1 MFLVTGGNGFI
12 GSAVVGELAL
22 RGLAVRSSERSLP
35 VTPLTHV
42 DYALA
47 PALGRDAN
55 WEDSLRGVATI
66 IHTAARVHVMRDHS
80 TDALSEYRRVN
91 VEGTLSLAEQAAKAG
106 VKRFVF
112 LSSIKV
118 NGGETEPGRPFT
130 EADAPS
136 PKDAY
141 GVSKLEAEL
150 GLKQLAM
157 KTGMEVVILRPT
169 MVYGPGVKGNFAR
182 MMRVVSMG
190 IPLPLK
196 SVNNRRSM
204 ISLKNGVD
212 LILCAAQHEKAA
224 GNTYLMSDGDDL
236 STPELLRRLGAAMAK
251 PPRQYP
257 FPPTIMELGAELLKQ
272 RDIAQRLIGSL
283 QVDISRARLELSW
296 SPVQSVDEGLRAAVQ

>member
-1 MFLVTGGNGFI
+1 
-12 GSAVVGELAL
+12 
-22 RGLAVRSSERSLP
+22 
-35 VTPLTHV
+35 
-42 DYALA
+42 
-47 PALGRDAN
+47 
-55 WEDSLRGVATI
+55 
-66 IHTAARVHVMRDHS
+66 MRDHS

-118 NGGETEPGRPFT
+118 NGEETEPGRPFT
-130 EADAPS
+130 EADAPA

-157 KTGMEVVILRPT
+157 NTGMEFVILRPT
-169 MVYGPGVKGNFAR
+169 MVYGLGVKGNFAR
-182 MMRVVSMG
+182 MMGVVSMG

-212 LILCAAQHEKAA
+212 LILCAAQHENAA

-236 STPELLRRLGAAMAK
+236 SMPELLRRLGTAMDK
-251 PPRQYP
+251 PARLYP
-257 FPPTIMELGAELLKQ
+257 FPPTIMELGADLLKQ

-296 SPVQSVDEGLRAAVQ
+296 SPIQSVDEGLRAAVP

>member
-1 MFLVTGGNGFI
+1 
-12 GSAVVGELAL
+12 LAL
-22 RGLAVRSSERSLP
+22 RGLAVRSAARSLP

-47 PALGRDAN
+47 PALGSDAN

-66 IHTAARVHVMRDHS
+66 IHTAARVHVMRDRS
-80 TDALSEYRRVN
+80 TDPLSEYRRVN

-118 NGGETEPGRPFT
+118 NGEETEPGRPFT
-130 EADAPS
+130 EADAPA

-169 MVYGPGVKGNFAR
+169 MVYGRGVKGNFAR

-190 IPLPLK
+190 IPLPLR

-236 STPELLRRLGAAMAK
+236 STPELLRRLGAAMDK
-251 PPRQYP
+251 PPRLYP
-257 FPPTIMELGAELLKQ
+257 FPPTIMELGADLLKQ

-283 QVDISRARLELSW
+283 QVDISRARLDLNW
-296 SPVQSVDEGLRAAVQ
+296 SPIQSVDEGLRAAVP

>member
-1 MFLVTGGNGFI
+1 
-12 GSAVVGELAL
+12 
-22 RGLAVRSSERSLP
+22 
-35 VTPLTHV
+35 
-42 DYALA
+42 
-47 PALGRDAN
+47 
-55 WEDSLRGVATI
+55 
-66 IHTAARVHVMRDHS
+66 MRDRS
-80 TDALSEYRRVN
+80 TDPLSEYRRVN

-118 NGGETEPGRPFT
+118 NGEETEPGRPFT
-130 EADAPS
+130 EADAPA

-169 MVYGPGVKGNFAR
+169 MVYGRGVKGNFAR

-190 IPLPLK
+190 IPLPLR

-236 STPELLRRLGAAMAK
+236 STPELLRRLGAAMDK
-251 PPRQYP
+251 PPRLYP
-257 FPPTIMELGAELLKQ
+257 FPPTIMELGADLLKQ

-283 QVDISRARLELSW
+283 QVDISRARLDLNW
-296 SPVQSVDEGLRAAVQ
+296 SPIQSVDEGLRAAVP